1 MFNKR
6 IAAIAVLVALSVSVI
21 GCGDKVPAE
30 NTEKTDTTEKAENV
44 LPAGIL
50 RSEYG
55 LTFNILYPNWGLY
68 PNYFFAKED
77 NTGDVMGKAL
87 YERELK
93 VEEYL
98 GVDITNTPVDT
109 ISDVMPAVQQSSM
122 SGEDT
127 YQLVLT
133 HCITAVNAM
142 AADGLVL
149 DLNTTDINFDKD
161 WWNHS
166 ATEALNVNGKQY
178 YAVSDY
184 MIPDPNCFIF
194 NKDMIELYELEN
206 PYDLV
211 RDGEW
216 TMDKLNEMI
225 STVTTDN
232 GDQVW
237 DEKDIY
243 GLTTGKT
250 WYHVSFTYSAGLKLV
265 DKDENGEF
273 SLAFKVDDTSTK
285 LMERIDA
292 IFNGPN
298 VWTYNNNDPA
308 AVFDISTD
316 RCLFNMTSLNTLHT
330 LRDTNVDFGILPFPK
345 LTEEQNE
352 YLSNDW
358 SGLLCVP
365 ATVNNVE
372 MISDVIELLSYYS
385 NEKVIPT
392 YYDIILGTKLSRDE
406 DSREMLDIIFNN
418 IVFDAGM
425 NYFGF
430 EKNMQ
435 KMFYIAQYAVMTPKQ
450 NNFASVYA
458 SYENGAKAEIAS
470 FNELMYD
477 N

>member
-127 YQLVLT
+127 YQMVLT

>member
-6 IAAIAVLVALSVSVI
+6 MIAITILAALAVSVI

-30 NTEKTDTTEKAENV
+30 NTEKPDTTGKAENV
-44 LPAGIL
+44 LPAGIA
-50 RSEYG
+50 RSEYN
-55 LTFNILYPNWGLY
+55 LTFNILYPEWGLY
-68 PNYFFAKED
+68 PNYFFGDDEKS
-77 NTGDVMGKAL
+77 GDVMGKAL
-87 YERELK
+87 NERELK

-98 GVDITNTPVDT
+98 GVDITNTPVAT
-109 ISDVMPAVQQSSM
+109 IEDILPAVQQTSM
-122 SGEDT
+122 SGDDI
-127 YQLVLT
+127 YQMVLT

-142 AADGLVL
+142 AADELVL
-149 DLNTTDINFDKD
+149 DLNTTEINFDSD

-194 NKDMIELYELEN
+194 NKDMIDLYGLDD

-211 RDGEW
+211 RDGKW

-225 STVTTDN
+225 SEVTSDN

-273 SLAFKVDDTSTK
+273 ALAFKPDDTSTK
-285 LMERIDA
+285 LMEKIDT

-298 VWTYNNNDPA
+298 VWTYNNNDPSV
-308 AVFDISTD
+308 VFDISTD
-316 RCLFNMTSLNTLHT
+316 RCLFNMNSLNTLHT
-330 LRDTNVDFGILPFPK
+330 LRDTEVDFGILPFPK
-345 LTEEQNE
+345 LTEEQDE

-365 ATVNNVE
+365 AAANNVD
-372 MISDVIELLSYYS
+372 MISDTIELLSYYS
-385 NEKVIPT
+385 DEKVIPT

-435 KMFYIAQYAVMTPKQ
+435 RMFYIAQYAVMTPKQ

-458 SYENGAKAEIAS
+458 SYENGAKAEIAA
-470 FNELMYD
+470 FNEIMYD

>member
-1 MFNKR
+1 MYKR
-6 IAAIAVLVALSVSVI
+6 IISVALLTALSLSVI
-21 GCGDKVPAE
+21 GCADSGAADITDKNKVTVKEE
-30 NTEKTDTTEKAENV
+30 NT
-44 LPAGIL
+44 LPAGIA
-50 RSEYG
+50 RSEYN
-55 LTFNILYPNWGLY
+55 LTFNILYPEWGLY
-68 PNYFFAKED
+68 PNYFFGDEEKS
-77 NTGDVMGKAL
+77 GDVMGKAL
-87 YERELK
+87 NERELK

-98 GVDITNTPVDT
+98 GVDITNTPVAT
-109 ISDVMPAVQQSSM
+109 IEDILPAVQQSSM
-122 SGEDT
+122 SGDDT
-127 YQLVLT
+127 YQMVLT

-142 AADGLVL
+142 AADELVL
-149 DLNTTDINFDKD
+149 DLNTTEINFDSD

-194 NKDMIELYELEN
+194 NKDMIDLYGLDD

-211 RDGEW
+211 RDGKW

-225 STVTTDN
+225 SEVTTDN

-273 SLAFKVDDTSTK
+273 ALAFKPDDTSTK
-285 LMERIDA
+285 LMEKIDT

-298 VWTYNNNDPA
+298 VWTYGNNDPSV
-308 AVFDISTD
+308 VFDISTD

-330 LRDTNVDFGILPFPK
+330 LRDTEVDFGILPFPK
-345 LTEEQNE
+345 LTEEQDE

-365 ATVNNVE
+365 ALANNVD
-372 MISDVIELLSYYS
+372 MISDTIELLSYYS
-385 NEKVIPT
+385 DEKVIPT

-458 SYENGAKAEIAS
+458 SYENGARAEIAA
-470 FNELMYD
+470 FNEIMYD

>member
-1 MFNKR
+1 MYKR
-6 IAAIAVLVALSVSVI
+6 IISVALLTALSLSVI
-21 GCGDKVPAE
+21 GCADSGAADITDKNKVTVKEE
-30 NTEKTDTTEKAENV
+30 NT
-44 LPAGIL
+44 LPAGIA
-50 RSEYG
+50 RSEYN
-55 LTFNILYPNWGLY
+55 LTFNILYPEWGLY
-68 PNYFFAKED
+68 PNYFFGDEEKS
-77 NTGDVMGKAL
+77 GDVMGKAL
-87 YERELK
+87 NERELK

-98 GVDITNTPVDT
+98 GVDITNTPVAT
-109 ISDVMPAVQQSSM
+109 IEDILPAVQQSSM
-122 SGEDT
+122 SGDDT
-127 YQLVLT
+127 YQMVLT

-142 AADGLVL
+142 AADELVL
-149 DLNTTDINFDKD
+149 DLNTTEINFDSD

-194 NKDMIELYELEN
+194 NKDMIDLYDLED

-211 RDGEW
+211 LDGKW

-225 STVTTDN
+225 SVVTSDN

-285 LMERIDA
+285 LMEKIDA

-298 VWTYNNNDPA
+298 VWTYGNNDPSV
-308 AVFDISTD
+308 VFDISTD

-330 LRDTNVDFGILPFPK
+330 LRDTDVDFGILPFPK
-345 LTEEQNE
+345 LTEEQDE

-365 ATVNNVE
+365 AAANNVD
-372 MISDVIELLSYYS
+372 MISDTIELLSYYS
-385 NEKVIPT
+385 DEKVIPT

-435 KMFYIAQYAVMTPKQ
+435 RMFYIAQYAVMTPKQ

-458 SYENGAKAEIAS
+458 SYENGAKAEIAA
-470 FNELMYD
+470 FNEIMYD

>member
-1 MFNKR
+1 MYKG
-6 IAAIAVLVALSVSVI
+6 IISVALLAALSLSVI
-21 GCGDKVPAE
+21 GCADNGAADITDKNEVTVKEE
-30 NTEKTDTTEKAENV
+30 NT
-44 LPAGIL
+44 LPAGIA
-50 RSEYG
+50 RSEYN
-55 LTFNILYPNWGLY
+55 LTFNILYPEWGLY
-68 PNYFFAKED
+68 PNYFFGDDEKS
-77 NTGDVMGKAL
+77 GDVMGKAL
-87 YERELK
+87 NERELK

-98 GVDITNTPVDT
+98 GVDITNTPVAT
-109 ISDVMPAVQQSSM
+109 INDILPAVQQTSM
-122 SGEDT
+122 SGDDT
-127 YQLVLT
+127 YQMVLT

-142 AADGLVL
+142 AADELVL
-149 DLNTTDINFDKD
+149 DLNTTEINFDSD

-194 NKDMIELYELEN
+194 NKDMIDLYDLED

-211 RDGEW
+211 RDGKW

-225 STVTTDN
+225 SVVTSDN

-285 LMERIDA
+285 LMEKIDA

-298 VWTYNNNDPA
+298 VWTYNNNDPSD
-308 AVFDISTD
+308 VFDISTD

-330 LRDTNVDFGILPFPK
+330 LRDTDVDFGILPFPK
-345 LTEEQNE
+345 LTEEQDE

-365 ATVNNVE
+365 AAANNVD
-372 MISDVIELLSYYS
+372 MISDTIELLSYYS
-385 NEKVIPT
+385 DEKVIPT

-435 KMFYIAQYAVMTPKQ
+435 KMFYVAQYAVMTPKQ

-458 SYENGAKAEIAS
+458 SYENGAKAEIAA
-470 FNELMYD
+470 FNEIMYD